1 MKLHELRSPEGARKE
16 SRRVG
21 RGTGSGRGKTAGRG
35 TKGQNARGEG
45 FRIGFEGGQMPLA
58 MRLPKL
64 GGFKN
69 PFKRQFTVINLTK
82 LNRFENG
89 ASVNAE
95 LLVLAGLAE
104 KGEKI
109 KILGTGKLGRKL
121 AVEAD
126 AFSETARA
134 AIEAK
139 GGSVTVIELPAR
151 PEQTKRGPSGGQ
163 GQGDANAA
171 KQAAASVAKDD
182 AKANRASAAKAARA
196 ADAAEAPSAPSAE
209 KAGDEAQPKPEEPER
224 EAPAGAKAESKAAE
238 PDGAAAE
245 DAPEPKE

>member
-16 SRRVG
+16 SRRIG
-21 RGTGSGRGKTAGRG
+21 RGTGSGRGKTSGRG
-35 TKGQNARGEG
+35 TKGQNARGQG
-45 FRIGFEGGQMPLA
+45 FRVGFEGGQMPLA

-82 LNRFENG
+82 LNRFQDG

-95 LLVLAGLAE
+95 LLVEAGLAGR
-104 KGEKI
+104 GEKI

-121 AVEAD
+121 VVEAD
-126 AFSETARA
+126 AFSESART

-139 GGSVTVIELPAR
+139 GGSVSVIELPAR
-151 PEQTKRGPSGGQ
+151 PLQTRRGPSGGQ

-171 KQAAASVAKDD
+171 KQAAAAVEREGARSSKQ
-182 AKANRASAAKAARA
+182 KAAAAQEPEAAGAPDEAKPKAAA
-196 ADAAEAPSAPSAE
+196 ADP
-209 KAGDEAQPKPEEPER
+209 KAVEQEEPDTDSSASTDKASDEP
-224 EAPAGAKAESKAAE
+224 APPSKE
-238 PDGAAAE
+238 
-245 DAPEPKE
+245 